1 MTSAARRYPV
11 LAGFVMMF
19 VLTWP
24 VDLWAAAASHGCA
37 VAPPPILPL
46 LVGYG
51 FVAAAVLVTG
61 IVDGRGGVRAL
72 LRRFLIWR
80 VGVHWYL
87 VVLFGPAL
95 IYLAAV
101 ALHRALGGEL
111 GEPLI
116 HRIIGPVMSLA
127 VALPLFFLFDV
138 TTNGE
143 EIGWRGY
150 ALPRLQG
157 RYG

>member
-24 VDLWAAAASHGCA
+24 VDLWAAAASHGWA

-61 IVDGRGGVRAL
+61 IVDQLIFRPGFV
-72 LRRFLIWR
+72 RRF
-80 VGVHWYL
+80 VCFEY
-87 VVLFGPAL
+87 VV
-95 IYLAAV
+95 
-101 ALHRALGGEL
+101 
-111 GEPLI
+111 
-116 HRIIGPVMSLA
+116 
-127 VALPLFFLFDV
+127 
-138 TTNGE
+138 
-143 EIGWRGY
+143 
-150 ALPRLQG
+150 Q
-157 RYG
+157 